1 MTGKAQNQKPNK
13 SMSLRLKGPNKINK
27 GNLKKK
33 KKKACQVFLNS
44 LVFEGWPDSQCLSEQ
59 ISRYLQTE
67 NLMIFPTLEHPK
79 GYALVK
85 KATVLHSSMGHIAEG
100 AALRARSLLA
110 YP

>member
-33 KKKACQVFLNS
+33 KKHVKFS
-44 LVFEGWPDSQCLSEQ
+44 LTVLCLRVGQTVSVYQNQ

-79 GYALVK
+79 GYGLVK

>member
-1 MTGKAQNQKPNK
+1 MCLRVGQTVSVYQN
-13 SMSLRLKGPNKINK
+13 
-27 GNLKKK
+27 
-33 KKKACQVFLNS
+33 
-44 LVFEGWPDSQCLSEQ
+44 Q

-79 GYALVK
+79 GYGLVK